1 MNQDGGQVYIRGPR
15 DVYDL
20 IGREM
25 RGEREVVK
33 LVSLDS
39 QNRVINFETIANGE
53 VDITLLRP
61 REVFESALR
70 NSAASVVLVHNHPS
84 GSLYPSDTDVE
95 VTRKLARIGRLI
107 GVQLQD
113 HVIIGDG
120 GYTSLKALGVI
131 R

>member
-25 RGEREVVK
+25 RGEREEVR

-53 VDITLLRP
+53 VDIALLRP
-61 REVFESALR
+61 REVFEAALR

-84 GSLYPSDTDVE
+84 GSPYPSDTDVE

-107 GVQLQD
+107 GVRLQD

-120 GYTSLKALGVI
+120 GYTSLRALGVI